1 MVFNIKFSFIFVYFK
16 FFCIFFSQNK
26 YLSKVGVPVLHSLE
40 RLHGIEKTINER
52 GIVRVSEL
60 SELFNVTEVTIRSDL
75 SKLESEGKLIRN
87 HGGAASLSLM
97 KSGSRSEPINPI
109 KSHNEEQLTP
119 YELRKS
125 RFKKEKIQI
134 ARAALDLIQP
144 YDRIILD
151 ASSTAFYLA
160 QMIPT
165 DLPVTVLT
173 NSVNIIVE
181 LNKKQKTEVISTGG
195 ILSKNSM
202 SFIGP
207 VSEGTLGMYN
217 VNKAFLSC
225 MGLHFETGITD
236 SNELQVLVKKKM
248 IQVTEQVILLA
259 DHSKF
264 GLKSFVHLTNFDQI
278 HMIITDSNIELQ
290 HQESMN
296 HLGIRYRLAH

>member
-1 MVFNIKFSFIFVYFK
+1 M
-16 FFCIFFSQNK
+16 
-26 YLSKVGVPVLHSLE
+26 LHSLQ
-40 RLHGIEKTINER
+40 RLHDIEKMINER

-60 SELFNVTEVTIRSDL
+60 SELFDVTEATIRSDL
-75 SKLESEGKLIRN
+75 AKLESDGKVIRN
-87 HGGAASLSLM
+87 HGGAASVNFM
-97 KSGSRSEPINPI
+97 NSGPLAEPAKQIE
-109 KSHNEEQLTP
+109 SHNEEQLAP
-119 YELRKS
+119 YELRK
-125 RFKKEKIQI
+125 RLFKQEKIQI
-134 ARAALDLIQP
+134 AREALALIQP

-160 QMIPT
+160 QLIPT
-165 DLPVTVLT
+165 DLPVTILT

-207 VSEGTLGMYN
+207 VSEGTLAMYN

-225 MGLHFETGITD
+225 MGVHFETGITD

-248 IQVTEQVILLA
+248 IEVSDQVIFLV

-264 GLKSFVHLTNFDQI
+264 GLKNFVHLTNFERID
-278 HMIITDSNIELQ
+278 MIITDSNIEQ
-290 HQESMN
+290 HHQDSMN
-296 HLGIRYRLAH
+296 DLGIRYLLAQ